1 MVGECARQWRRGRK
15 EWQKCVREWVRER
28 ESERAR
34 ESPQTVS
41 SHQVNQLRKKK
52 ILILPPHNLL
62 FEYSSSQL
70 SAFRCRPLS
79 YPATLL
85 HAATHCYTLL
95 HCRLQSTEVPS
106 TMFGLTLVF
115 GTAVNRIH
123 ALFGSRY
130 LNMLRFIWQ
139 FRFNLLLISKAAE
152 VRLCCRVLMQY
163 AVNVM

>member
-28 ESERAR
+28 ESER
-34 ESPQTVS
+34 EPPDCIISPGEPTQE
-41 SHQVNQLRKKK
+41 KK
-52 ILILPPHNLL
+52 NLNP
-62 FEYSSSQL
+62 SSSQSAVWIFFLTAVSISL
-70 SAFRCRPLS
+70 SSTKLPS
-79 YPATLL
+79 Y
-85 HAATHCYTLL
+85 AATRCYTLL